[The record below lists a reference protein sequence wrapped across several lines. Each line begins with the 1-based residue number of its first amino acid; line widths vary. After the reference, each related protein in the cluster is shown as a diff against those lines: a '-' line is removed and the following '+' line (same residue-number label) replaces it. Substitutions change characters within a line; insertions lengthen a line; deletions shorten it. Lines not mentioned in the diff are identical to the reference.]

1 MSTER
6 LQGRNPVIEA
16 LQRRRR
22 AVRLIR
28 LDEGAQPDPKL
39 DRLLSLAR
47 DLKVPVERVP
57 RRLLDRLAGGDVH
70 NGVVADAEPLP
81 QHSVNSLLDELAD
94 ATDPFLV
101 MVDELSYEHNL
112 GAILRSCLGAGV
124 NGLITPTRR
133 TVSMS
138 PVVARVSM
146 GAVEEV
152 PVVHEGLSS
161 ALKRC
166 KKAGLKVVG
175 ADMDGRP
182 YHEVDL
188 TGPLLILL
196 GGESKGLTEPLRKRC
211 DEIVSVPLLGGL
223 ESLNVSVTAGVLL
236 YERTRQQAVAAK
248 EAVRRAVDDAETL
261 RLARARLEEAE

>member
-39 DRLLSLAR
+39 DRLLALAR
-47 DLKVPVERVP
+47 EQKVPVERVS

-81 QHSVNSLLDELAD
+81 QHSVSSLLDELEG

-124 NGLITPTRR
+124 NGLITPVRR

-161 ALKRC
+161 ALK
-166 KKAGLKVVG
+166 
-175 ADMDGRP
+175 
-182 YHEVDL
+182 VDL

-196 GGESKGLTEPLRKRC
+196 GGESKGLTDPLRKRC

-236 YERTRQQAVAAK
+236 FERTRQQAVAA
-248 EAVRRAVDDAETL
+248 RAAQG
-261 RLARARLEEAE
+261 